1 MYTSHSSTNT
11 NSYSPLTLLL
21 LIAVTLFS
29 IISFVRGDSGIPK
42 LISELLEEKGI
53 TVEDLKKDSEHRQQL
68 LKQLR
73 EVRGL
78 PTQHKG
84 RDEVENQ
91 LDNFSHTGDLI
102 KMDDFYKVIISNNLF
117 RPLGYAQSKSSTPPF
132 ELIATVIEAETGK
145 GKALILSNRNR
156 KVHYV
161 TVGQEFADA
170 KVEQI
175 KPRKVTL
182 LYDGKLKE
190 FHASKTEFLNID
202 NRGNSGNERV
212 LSSIRR
218 RYSGFAR

>member
-1 MYTSHSSTNT
+1 MCTLHSSK
-11 NSYSPLTLLL
+11 SLFLPFTLLF
-21 LIAVTLFS
+21 LIAITLLFCTVS
-29 IISFVRGDSGIPK
+29 ARGNSEIPI
-42 LISELLEEKGI
+42 LINELLEEKGI
-53 TVEDLKKDSEHRQQL
+53 TLEDLKKDPEYRQQL

-78 PTQHKG
+78 PTQHEG
-84 RDEVENQ
+84 RDEVDNQ
-91 LDNFSHTGDLI
+91 LDSFSYTGELT
-102 KMDDFYKVIISNNLF
+102 KVDDFYKVIINNNLF
-117 RPLGYAQSKSSTPPF
+117 RPLGYGQSKSSTPPF
-132 ELIATVIEAETGK
+132 ELIATVIESETGK

-182 LYDGKLKE
+182 WHDGKLKE
-190 FHASKTEFLNID
+190 FHASKTEFLNTGS
-202 NRGNSGNERV
+202 RGNYGNERV